1 MDFLEFNGE
10 ILSKDSKL
18 FSALHSGFYYGMSV
32 YETCFV
38 IEGKVAFWEEH
49 VRRMRSSIEFIK
61 ISIPEKFFEELKT
74 RIQIFV
80 NTYPAKY
87 QRLRI
92 IFAPKDYP
100 NSNEFDSLLL
110 MQEISKLPESVR
122 LCISSIQKP
131 YPNPLPSYL
140 KLSANFYSTYSYR
153 EAKQKG
159 FDEAL
164 LLTTNGLVAEGTY
177 CNIFWIYKNEC
188 FTPALSSSI
197 LEGVTRSKI
206 IEASILEKIPVQEGE
221 FPFEILEKANG
232 VFISSSTRGL
242 IPVVQLE
249 KKFFPN
255 SVYEKVQR
263 LQARYETMLQESLK
277 KW

>member
-1 MDFLEFNGE
+1 MDFLELNGE

-49 VRRMRSSIEFIK
+49 VQRMKSSIEFIN
-61 ISIPEKFFEELKT
+61 ISIPENFFESLKN
-74 RIQIFV
+74 RIQNFV
-80 NTYPAKY
+80 KTYPAKY

-100 NSNEFDSLLL
+100 NSHEFDSLLL
-110 MQEISKLPESVR
+110 MQEISKFPESIS
-122 LCISSIQKP
+122 LCIASIQKP

-164 LLTTNGLVAEGTY
+164 LLTTNDLVAEGSY

-188 FTPALSSSI
+188 FTPSLSSSI

-206 IEASILEKIPVQEGE
+206 LEASVLEKIPIQEGE
-221 FPFEILEKANG
+221 FPFPILEKANG

-242 IPVVQLE
+242 IPVSRLE
-249 KKFFPN
+249 NKTFPN
-255 SVYEKVQR
+255 VAYEKVQK